1 MTEIRC
7 RIELRDDDGN
17 SPGRLVGTLMR
28 YGDVGEKGTE
38 TFAPGALRW
47 PANGIR
53 IDEQHAS
60 SPARGS
66 TQPPIMRAVPFVE
79 GDEVRIDAPLPD
91 TQRGRDLATLMR
103 MDPPV
108 YTGFSVEFRALREHR
123 AAGQRVI
130 DEALLAGG
138 GLTDNPS
145 YDDTPVEVREAPAD
159 AEGLRRGLGR
169 RLWL

>member
-1 MTEIRC
+1 MTDEIRC
-7 RIELRDDDGN
+7 KVELRADDA
-17 SPGRLVGTLMR
+17 SPGRLVGILMR
-28 YGDVGEKGTE
+28 YGDVGEKGRE
-38 TFAPGALRW
+38 VFAPGALAW
-47 PANGIR
+47 PSNGIR

-66 TQPPIMRAVPFVE
+66 TQPPIMRAVPVVE
-79 GDEVRIDAPLPD
+79 GDEVRIDCALPD

-108 YTGFSVEFRALREHR
+108 YTGLSVEFRATKEHR
-123 AAGQRVI
+123 AGGRRVI
-130 DEALLAGG
+130 DSALLAGA

-145 YDDTPVEVREAPAD
+145 YRGTPVEVREEQP
-159 AEGLRRGLGR
+159 RRR

>member
-1 MTEIRC
+1 MTDEIRC
-7 RIELRDDDGN
+7 QIELRADDA
-17 SPGRLVGTLMR
+17 SPGRLRGVLMR
-28 YGDVGEKGTE
+28 YGDVGQQGRE
-38 TFAPGALRW
+38 TFAPGSLSW
-47 PANGIR
+47 PSNGIR

-66 TQPPIMRAVPFVE
+66 TQPPIMRAVPFVD

-108 YTGFSVEFRALREHR
+108 YTGLSVEFRATRQHR
-123 AAGQRVI
+123 AAGRRVI
-130 DEALLAGG
+130 EAALLMGAGM
-138 GLTDNPS
+138 TDNPS
-145 YDDTPVEVREAPAD
+145 YGDTPVEVREDAPP
-159 AEGLRRGLGR
+159 GRR

>member
-1 MTEIRC
+1 MTDEIRC
-7 RIELRDDDGN
+7 RVELRADDA

-28 YGDVGEKGTE
+28 YGDVGEKGRE
-38 TFAPGALRW
+38 VFARGALQW

-66 TQPPIMRAVPFVE
+66 TQPPLLRAIPLVD
-79 GDEVRIDAPLPD
+79 GDEVRIDCALPD
-91 TQRGRDLATLMR
+91 TMRGRDVATLMR

-108 YTGFSVEFRALREHR
+108 YTGFSVEFRATKEHR
-123 AAGQRVI
+123 AAGRRVI
-130 DEALLAGG
+130 DSALLMGA

-145 YDDTPVEVREAPAD
+145 YGDTPVEVREDEPP
-159 AEGLRRGLGR
+159 RRR